1 MNLFKSKRGRLS
13 VACLCLI
20 TILAMV
26 VSDYRSARTGLEE
39 PRPSAELYTTADPD
53 GDGFRPAGPQR
64 VPGEVYIDLAD
75 ELTDHE
81 LAALTGEWGVSLR
94 FSSEPGKLHNTVIA
108 TVSEHQ
114 MPALLEILEADPRVE
129 SCDPNYLFALADV
142 PVTDDGFPNDPRYG
156 EQWHMRMIEAQQ
168 AWPMSVGADVVTAV
182 IDTGV
187 AYKNFDDFHQVED
200 LDQTGFVTGYDFVN
214 KRVEALDDQCHGTHV
229 AGTIAQSTNN
239 GKGVVG
245 VAFGTTI
252 MPVKVLSRSGSGTLA
267 DVADGIRFSA
277 DHGATVINMSLGG
290 PFPSASLE
298 DAVSYAHRKGTIVVC
313 AAGNSNPPRKESP
326 AGFDRAVSVS
336 SVGMEG
342 KRAFYSN
349 HGDSISFA
357 APGGDTKAYG
367 QAGGVLQNTIA
378 PRNHRESGYYF
389 FQGTSMAAPHAA
401 GVAALVASTGVTNP
415 DAIEKVLQKSAVDVD
430 APPQEGYGAGILNAK
445 NAVNLSGVIYKSI
458 TLGLGLLFCLIA
470 GVSMLRRKALHH
482 FVLMLPPAVLAS
494 SGFFFLPVLFPGDVA
509 WCNMWTLGL
518 PSWSIPIMGAA
529 NHGNP
534 IFLSCLLPMLLSI
547 VVVEKPALR
556 ALVAGLSAGF
566 AAHLLFAAVM
576 STVSVLYVPVLL
588 GRLWLVANGLLC
600 VFLAIVLAEEH
611 P

>member
-13 VACLCLI
+13 VACICFI
-20 TILAMV
+20 AILAMV
-26 VSDYRSARTGLEE
+26 FSDYRSDRTGLEE
-39 PRPSAELYTTADPD
+39 PRPSDQFYTNTDPD
-53 GDGFRPAGPQR
+53 GDGMRPAGPDR
-64 VPGEVYIDLAD
+64 VAGEVYIDLSD
-75 ELTDHE
+75 ELTDDQ
-81 LAALTGEWGVSLR
+81 LRALSSEWGVALR
-94 FSSEPGKLHNTVIA
+94 FSSEPGKQHNTVIA
-108 TVSEHQ
+108 TVAEPH
-114 MPALLEILEADPRVE
+114 MPALLNMLETDPRVE
-129 SCDPNYLFALADV
+129 TCDPNYLFLLTGI
-142 PVTDDGFPNDPRYG
+142 PVKGDGFPNDPRYN
-156 EQWHMRMIEAQQ
+156 EQWHMKMIEAQQ
-168 AWPMSVGADVVTAV
+168 AWPLSVGADVVTAV

-187 AYKNFDDFHQVED
+187 AYQDFKDFHQVED
-200 LDQTGFVTGYDFVN
+200 LDQTKFVTGYDFVN

-245 VAFGTTI
+245 VAFGSTI

-298 DAVSYAHRKGTIVVC
+298 DAVAYAHRKGTIVVC
-313 AAGNSNPPRKESP
+313 AAGNSNTPRKEFP
-326 AGFDRAVSVS
+326 AGFDHAVSVS

-357 APGGDTKAYG
+357 APGGDTKGYG
-367 QAGGVLQNTIA
+367 EKGGVLQNTIA
-378 PRNHRESGYYF
+378 PRNHRSSDYYF

-401 GVAALVASTGVTNP
+401 GVAALVAATGVTNP
-415 DAIEKVLQKSAVDVD
+415 DAIERVIQKSANVVD
-430 APPQEGYGAGILNAK
+430 AAPEEGYGAGILNAK
-445 NAVNLSGVIYKSI
+445 EAVNLSGVTYKMI
-458 TLGLGLLFCLIA
+458 TLGLAMLFCLVA

-482 FVLMLPPAVLAS
+482 FVLMLPPAVFAS
-494 SGFFFLPVLFPGDVA
+494 SGLFFLPVLFPGDVA
-509 WCNMWTLGL
+509 WCNFWTLGL
-518 PSWSIPIMGAA
+518 PSWGIPIMGAA

-534 IFLSCLLPMLLSI
+534 LLLSCLIPMVLSI

-556 ALVAGLSAGF
+556 ALVAGLAAGF
-566 AAHLLFAAVM
+566 AAHLLFAAVL